1 MKNWGKRE
9 GIKEAGL
16 EEQQPARIKGIKEA
30 RWRLYGCARIK
41 GIAWIDIGN
50 RPAIINSP
58 RVAWLPLM
66 CSELLPQSILA
77 ECSPI
82 DRRRLA
88 APPLPMPSLARRPS
102 GWLPARFTI
111 SRRGDPTSQ
120 IDLQMKIKEYAWC
133 FFSYRILLYALVFFA
148 SGLGLFNL
156 LHNPCFQPQNF
167 SFITII
173 FTIFQ

>member
-111 SRRGDPTSQ
+111 SRRGDPTGQ
-120 IDLQMKIKEYAWC
+120 IRGAVTMRANPTQLRPPRVGLAL
-133 FFSYRILLYALVFFA
+133 FFFFWHLP
-148 SGLGLFNL
+148 S
-156 LHNPCFQPQNF
+156 PW
-167 SFITII
+167 
-173 FTIFQ
+173 